1 MLATVTAVSV
11 GTAVLGTGAPAGAVP
26 SSKAPATGKSADFN
40 GDGYGDLAVSANG
53 YVAVMYGTKTGLS
66 ASRHQTL
73 AGNPGTDDGGAGTVL
88 ARLGGWLWPTPR
100 RCQWWM
106 LASGDGP
113 VRCPR

>member
-26 SSKAPATGKSADFN
+26 SSKAPTTGKSADFN
-40 GDGYGDLAVSANG
+40 GGGYGDLAVSANG

-73 AGNPGTDDGGAGTVL
+73 AGNPAPTTEARARFWHDWAGCSGRRQDVVSGG
-88 ARLGGWLWPTPR
+88 
-100 RCQWWM
+100 C
-106 LASGDGP
+106 
-113 VRCPR
+113 